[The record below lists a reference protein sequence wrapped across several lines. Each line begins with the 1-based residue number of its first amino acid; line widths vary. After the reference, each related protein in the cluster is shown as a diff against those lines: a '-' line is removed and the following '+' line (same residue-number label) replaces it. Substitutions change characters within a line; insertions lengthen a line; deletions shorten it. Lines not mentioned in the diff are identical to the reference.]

1 MATLATNNIDSQRD
15 TFKDE
20 DKVRISSIINHG
32 GDVVNVVP
40 SRVTME
46 FMVRAATVE
55 AMMDANEKVNR
66 SLHAAALA
74 LGGKVT
80 IEDSIGFLP
89 LDSDNTM
96 DSVFKKNFVELMG
109 GDDSTI
115 TDVVVTAGSTD
126 FGDLSQLMPVVHPW
140 IGGVSGALHTQDY
153 KMDDEELAYI
163 IPAKAM
169 AMTLIDLLYDD
180 AKTAKNIIKGFTP
193 KFTKDS
199 YLDFMEQNTNT
210 YTFDYMN

>member
-1 MATLATNNIDSQRD
+1 
-15 TFKDE
+15 
-20 DKVRISSIINHG
+20 
-32 GDVVNVVP
+32 
-40 SRVTME
+40 
-46 FMVRAATVE
+46 
-55 AMMDANEKVNR
+55 
-66 SLHAAALA
+66 
-74 LGGKVT
+74 
-80 IEDSIGFLP
+80 
-89 LDSDNTM
+89 
-96 DSVFKKNFVELMG
+96 
-109 GDDSTI
+109 
-115 TDVVVTAGSTD
+115 
-126 FGDLSQLMPVVHPW
+126 MPVVHPW

-180 AKTAKNIIKGFTP
+180 AKTAKHIIECFDP